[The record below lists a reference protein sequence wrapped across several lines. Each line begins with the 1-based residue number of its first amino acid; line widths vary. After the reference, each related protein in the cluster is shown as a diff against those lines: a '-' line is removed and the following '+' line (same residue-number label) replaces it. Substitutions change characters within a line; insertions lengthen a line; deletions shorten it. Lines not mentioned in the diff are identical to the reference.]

1 MAMEDQ
7 TASTR
12 WEEIIE
18 ELMVINEAG
27 DSQGQG
33 VYEDMLDTENP
44 TQSRTVEGIELIDQV
59 RVYEEQELLKHQ
71 ELRRMMNE
79 YSVFLKQMSGLL

>member
-1 MAMEDQ
+1 
-7 TASTR
+7 
-12 WEEIIE
+12 
-18 ELMVINEAG
+18 MVINEAG

>member
-7 TASTR
+7 TESTR